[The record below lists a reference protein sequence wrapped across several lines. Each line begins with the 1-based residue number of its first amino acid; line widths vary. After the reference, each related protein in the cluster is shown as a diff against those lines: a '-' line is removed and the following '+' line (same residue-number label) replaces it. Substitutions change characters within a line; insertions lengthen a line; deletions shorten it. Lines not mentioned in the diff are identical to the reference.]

1 MPCVSANLG
10 PALFGTLTDYP
21 SYLERY
27 PLHETL
33 GVDLN
38 AYGSIAEKV
47 EKTAMES
54 VDPSRTTPFAAELDD
69 LIRLHHLVVSR
80 KVTTVLEFGVG
91 KSTAVF
97 GLALEVNRIEFN
109 PPTDLR
115 RANLHECHSVDNNA
129 EWIEV
134 CRDMKLSERVS
145 LHHSEC
151 QMTTLGGRICTLYE
165 SLPNVC
171 PDLIYVDGPDQF
183 SPVGE
188 IRGVSTR
195 SVDRVPMAGDLLPI
209 EHFLLPGTLI
219 VLDGRTA
226 NARFLASNLQRNWV
240 HWHSTEF
247 DQHFFELVEP
257 PLGRINSDQLDYCL
271 GEGYLER
278 VNHWG

>member
-10 PALFGTLTDYP
+10 PALFGSLTDYP

-33 GVDLN
+33 GVDLS

-47 EKTAMES
+47 EQTAMES
-54 VDPSRTTPFAAELDD
+54 VDPSRTTPFATELDD
-69 LIRLHHLVVSR
+69 LIRLHHLVASR

-97 GLALEVNRIEFN
+97 GLALEVNRREFN

-115 RANLHECHSVDNNA
+115 RANLHECHSVDNSA

-134 CRDMKLSERVS
+134 CRNMKLSERVS

-151 QMTTLGGRICTLYE
+151 QMTTFGGRVCTLYE

-240 HWHSTEF
+240 YWHSTEF
-247 DQHFFELVEP
+247 DQHFFELVES

-271 GEGYLER
+271 GEQYLER
-278 VNHWG
+278 VNRWG